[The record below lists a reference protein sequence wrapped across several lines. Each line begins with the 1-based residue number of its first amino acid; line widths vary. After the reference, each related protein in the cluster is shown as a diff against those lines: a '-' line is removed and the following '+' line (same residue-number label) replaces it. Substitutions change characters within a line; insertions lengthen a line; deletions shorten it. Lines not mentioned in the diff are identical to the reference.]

1 MSEKL
6 PSAPKPFFLPTPEGR
21 LFAVYHEP
29 VTTVRGNVLVVPAHN
44 EEMNRCRSMVTIQAQ
59 EMARH
64 GVGTLVV
71 DLLGTGESDGQ
82 YNDARWELWLDNV
95 RQARAWLDN
104 KPGGCLALLGVRLG
118 VPLAFESVAGETHA
132 PAVVAWQPVID
143 GKLYLTQFMRMRI
156 AGNMDRT
163 DIPKE
168 TSNTLRA
175 SLSEGKS
182 IEIAGYEIHPE
193 MATALDKM
201 RLASLSP
208 SNGVPVAWFEKGN
221 GEELEI
227 SPASRQL
234 LDAWKQAGT
243 QVTVESFDGPAFW
256 ALHDRFTAPELIQKT
271 SSWVQALLVAK

>member
-1 MSEKL
+1 M
-6 PSAPKPFFLPTPEGR
+6 PTPEGR

-29 VTTVRGNVLVVPAHN
+29 VGNVRGNVLVVPAHN

-59 EMARH
+59 ELARH
-64 GVGTLVV
+64 GIGTLVV
-71 DLLGTGESDGQ
+71 DLFGTGESDGQ

-95 RQARAWLDN
+95 RQARAWLND
-104 KPGGCLALLGVRLG
+104 KPGGCLALLGIRLG
-118 VPLAFESVAGETHA
+118 VPLALASIAGEA
-132 PAVVAWQPVID
+132 LVPAIIAWQPVID

-193 MATALDKM
+193 MASALDNM
-201 RLASLSP
+201 RLSSLLP
-208 SNGVPVAWFEKGN
+208 SVGVSVAWFEKGN
-221 GEELEI
+221 GEEFDI

-234 LDAWKQAGT
+234 LDAWKQSGT
-243 QVTVESFDGPAFW
+243 QVAVESFDGPAFW
-256 ALHDRFTAPELIQKT
+256 ALHDRVAAPELIHKT
-271 SSWVQALLVAK
+271 SSWMQSLLAAK